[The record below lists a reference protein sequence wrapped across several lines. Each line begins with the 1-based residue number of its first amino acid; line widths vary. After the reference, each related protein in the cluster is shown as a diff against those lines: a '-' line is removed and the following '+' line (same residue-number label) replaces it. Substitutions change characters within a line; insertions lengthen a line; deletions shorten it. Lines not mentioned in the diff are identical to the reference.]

1 VEPRTIAARMP
12 HDLYT
17 RPPRPADSGAIT
29 RRALL
34 RLRPPP
40 AVRDPA
46 GVAARRAAIAD
57 LSTHPGQGALRDAVA
72 PVTRALADF
81 ASDSSATSAFAIA
94 LDPEPDRAIA
104 ELARSAA
111 PGGAVAIATWV
122 PRGLPGRLF
131 EFAEQI
137 APLPVGI
144 PSPAEWGRAEIATR
158 RLGPVV
164 GDLEVRTRTVRL
176 SFPDPDAAFTAISAG
191 LPFPLSRLDE
201 LRPAFDRLLSSC
213 NDALDRVEIAGR
225 YLLVRGRA

>member
-1 VEPRTIAARMP
+1 MPR
-12 HDLYT
+12 DLYA
-17 RPPRPADSGAIT
+17 RPPRPADSEAIT

-46 GVAARRAAIAD
+46 GVAARRAAIAG
-57 LSTHPGQGALRDAVA
+57 LSTHPGQEALRAA
-72 PVTRALADF
+72 IEPVTRALGDF
-81 ASDSSATSAFAIA
+81 AGSPSVTSAFAIA
-94 LDPEPDRAIA
+94 LDPEPDRAVA

-111 PGGAVAIATWV
+111 PGGVVAIAAWV

-144 PSPAEWGRAEIATR
+144 PSPSEWGRAEIATR
-158 RLGPVV
+158 RLGPVL
-164 GDLEVRTRTVRL
+164 GGLEIRTRTVRL
-176 SFPDPDAAFTAISAG
+176 SFSDTEAAFIAVSAG
-191 LPFPLSRLDE
+191 LPFPFLRLNQ

>member
-1 VEPRTIAARMP
+1 MPR
-12 HDLYT
+12 DLYT

-40 AVRDPA
+40 AVRDPT
-46 GVAARRAAIAD
+46 GVAARRAAVAG
-57 LSTHPGQGALRDAVA
+57 LSTHPGQEGLQAAIA
-72 PVTRALADF
+72 PVTRALGDF
-81 ASDSSATSAFAIA
+81 AGSRSVTSAFAIA
-94 LDPEPDRAIA
+94 LDPEPDRAVA
-104 ELARSAA
+104 ELERSGV
-111 PGGAVAIATWV
+111 PGGVVAIATWV

-158 RLGPVV
+158 RLGPVLT
-164 GDLEVRTRTVRL
+164 DLEVRTRTVRL

-191 LPFPLSRLDE
+191 LPFPFSRLDE

-213 NDALDRVEIAGR
+213 NDALDGVEIAGR
-225 YLLVRGRA
+225 YLLLRGSLRG